1 MTEERYDQNHAGARR
16 LMLCRILV
24 LAWFAATIVAS
35 LFPQSPSGGAAAGI
49 QFLALLGFVLVHASL
64 AGGWRGASAFVAILG
79 VASFVLEAISIA
91 TGVPFGFFHHNT
103 AGPRLLDVPMAV
115 PIGYAVFGWPAW
127 AQTMTLMRS
136 LGATGRTTLLGAPV
150 IGTFLLAGY
159 DYPWD
164 PIGATVLKVH
174 GFRDPS
180 GLFGVPLSNFLGW
193 LVTGWVAFQLLALVQ
208 RRFVRTLAAETM
220 TFALLPSIIWIGT
233 ALSYFLQYA
242 VAPPGA
248 TSVGG
253 RTFVIADIYEA
264 SAAISLPAMILPAIV
279 TIIAAMVWHDRSRDG
294 GRT

>member
-1 MTEERYDQNHAGARR
+1 
-16 LMLCRILV
+16 MLCRIFV
-24 LAWFAATIVAS
+24 LTWFAATIIAS
-35 LFPQSPSGGAAAGI
+35 LFPQSPAGGAAAGI

-64 AGGWRGASAFVAILG
+64 AGGWPGAFAFFAIMG
-79 VASFVLEAISIA
+79 AASFVLEAISIA

-103 AGPRLLDVPMAV
+103 AGPRLLGVPMAV

-136 LGATGRTTLLGAPV
+136 LGTTSRATLLSAPV
-150 IGTFLLAGY
+150 VGTFLLAGY

-193 LVTGWVAFQLLALVQ
+193 LVTGWVAFQILARVQ
-208 RRFVRTLAAETM
+208 RGFVRTSAAETM
-220 TFALLPSIIWIGT
+220 TFALLPPMIWIGT

-242 VAPPGA
+242 VAAPGT
-248 TSVGG
+248 TSVGE

-264 SAAISLPAMILPAIV
+264 SAAISLPAMILPAII
-279 TIIAAMVWHDRSRDG
+279 TIIAAISRPRLISVAPADTSG
-294 GRT
+294 